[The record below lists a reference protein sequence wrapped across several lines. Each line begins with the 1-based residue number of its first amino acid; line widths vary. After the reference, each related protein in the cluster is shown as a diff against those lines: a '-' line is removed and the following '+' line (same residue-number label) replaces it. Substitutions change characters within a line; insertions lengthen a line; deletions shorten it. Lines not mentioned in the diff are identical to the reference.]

1 MINILGQPLYQAVQA
16 VSLQHFTSLIWHSRF
31 IQIMTISEQW
41 RTFTAAPHR
50 VMFLG
55 GALQSIAVML
65 WLLVEMATR
74 YGVAGRPVDWPVA
87 SSAVHSYLM
96 IYGLFPFFIFGFLM
110 TTFPRWMNGKEIP
123 ARRYVPAFVLLML
136 GAAGFYAGLLTGRI
150 VLLAAVFATLAGWGV
165 ALYALLRVLL
175 DAQHPDKRHPQIIFI
190 ALSMG
195 WCSLVAYL
203 VWLGS
208 DNMAWLRFAIQGG
221 LWFFLLP
228 VFASVAHRMIPFFTS
243 TALPQHLVTR
253 PLWAWWTM
261 LAASVMHGLLQLADA
276 AAWLWLC
283 DAPLAA
289 AALYLTYV
297 WGLRRSLS
305 IPMLGVLHIG
315 FAWLGIAMLLF
326 AVQSFASFLS
336 HGQMFIWGLAPLH
349 ALTIGCF
356 ATLLIGMGTRVT
368 LGHSGLPMRADT
380 KVKLMFAGM
389 QLAALLR
396 VLADMLPMQAMHWLY
411 IAAAAA
417 WLACFVPWASRYLP
431 FCWRPRADGKAG

>member
-1 MINILGQPLYQAVQA
+1 
-16 VSLQHFTSLIWHSRF
+16 
-31 IQIMTISEQW
+31 
-41 RTFTAAPHR
+41 
-50 VMFLG
+50 MFLG
-55 GALQSIAVML
+55 GALQSVAVML

-74 YGVAGRPVDWPVA
+74 YGVAGHPMDWPVLPG
-87 SSAVHSYLM
+87 AVHGYLM
-96 IYGLFPFFIFGFLM
+96 IFGLFPFFIFGFLM
-110 TTFPRWMNGKEIP
+110 TTYPRWMNGKEIP

-136 GAAGFYAGLLTGRI
+136 GTAGFYAGLMTGRI
-150 VLLAAVFATLAGWGV
+150 VLLVAVFATLAGWGV

-195 WCSLVAYL
+195 WCSLAAYL

-208 DNMAWLRFAIQGG
+208 DNAAWLRFALQGG

-253 PLWAWWTM
+253 PLWAWWIM
-261 LAASVMHGLLQLADA
+261 LAASVIHGLLQLADA
-276 AAWLWLC
+276 AAWLWVC

-289 AALYLTYV
+289 AAFYLTYV

-305 IPMLGVLHIG
+305 ITMLGVLHIG
-315 FAWLGIAMLLF
+315 FAWIGIAMSLS
-326 AVQSFASFLS
+326 AVQSLVSFFS
-336 HGQMFIWGLAPLH
+336 HGTTFIWGLAPLH

-380 KVKLMFAGM
+380 KVKLMFAGI

-396 VLADMLPMQAMHWLY
+396 VLADMLPIQVMHWLY
-411 IAAAAA
+411 FAAAAA

-431 FCWRPRADGKAG
+431 IYWRPRADGKAG